1 MDPSNGN
8 LDVLIRE
15 KNFLVCT
22 GGRVGVGVTS
32 LSDEI
37 KSPEDGI
44 LMGSFGV
51 MDLHPARVFF
61 FFGKKGWD
69 DWLIKLLFLLDSVTT
84 YPSVGRRRET
94 HGCDYQGRKTHGVA
108 TNVYLRKML
117 EKPKS
122 GSMNFKYERFG
133 SLFYTRGRY

>member
-1 MDPSNGN
+1 MLIGERDF
-8 LDVLIRE
+8 LD
-15 KNFLVCT
+15 CT
-22 GGRVGVGVTS
+22 SGRLDGCEVRVGVIS
-32 LSDEI
+32 LSGEVE
-37 KSPEDGI
+37 SSEDGI

-51 MDLHPARVFF
+51 MDLHPSRVFF
-61 FFGKKGWD
+61 FFVKKGWD

-94 HGCDYQGRKTHGVA
+94 HGCVFQGRKTHGVA